1 MRSTGRRFAAPV
13 NLIVGRPKTLVWS
26 HTAARADFLPQ
37 LARST
42 PQRHF
47 SPAPGI
53 SWPPYPQALG
63 CRRPCFGRPS
73 RSVRQWGRVPRSVP
87 GLGHPVR
94 FSQDG
99 ARGTAAFGPLVSD
112 RRQCGNSPAVGYINR
127 PTIRSRGCRFAAPL
141 NSGIRPLG
149 RGLTGEKA
157 TDIRGPRRRRLV
169 RLHAVAGFGA

>member
-63 CRRPCFGRPS
+63 CRRPCFGRL
-73 RSVRQWGRVPRSVP
+73 RVLYANGGGFRVLSPA
-87 GLGHPVR
+87 LGTQSGSARMAPV
-94 FSQDG
+94 
-99 ARGTAAFGPLVSD
+99 ARRLSD
-112 RRQCGNSPAVGYINR
+112 R
-127 PTIRSRGCRFAAPL
+127 
-141 NSGIRPLG
+141 
-149 RGLTGEKA
+149 
-157 TDIRGPRRRRLV
+157 
-169 RLHAVAGFGA
+169 